1 MWQRISKRVKAVVG
15 DKVFEA
21 YFTGIKPAVESE
33 KELILVC
40 SSTTFLNILKRGGY
54 ITTIESCVAEV
65 ISPKVAVSVVVDEQA
80 FKKKKKVKQESIPF
94 SPTKKVVKNIIKTSP
109 FYSYYTFDNLV
120 QGPSNETAVV
130 TSFAISKNP
139 GIHYNPLCI
148 YGDTGLGKTHI
159 IHAIGQYIKKVSNKK
174 VCYFDSQNLMDN
186 YVAALK
192 SKKIEQFR
200 DEIFSYDVL
209 LIDDI
214 QFFSKKEQTQNELF
228 FIFNKFHAEG
238 KQIILT
244 SDQYPSEIKHMDD
257 RLKSRFSMG
266 VTTEIISPQYEM
278 RIAIIQK
285 KIALFKMEMSNESVE
300 YIAKHIRRNVREIE
314 GSLKT
319 LKISG
324 EMMGKTIIDKPFA
337 AKILKNIIKEKIY
350 IDMSHIIQMVST
362 YLKVRTQL
370 IFGKTRSSQVVRAR
384 QIAIYL
390 SRQLTSHTHEEIGT
404 FFGGRNHSTIIS
416 SIKKIESLM
425 LENNNIAK
433 IVKKLQDELIK
444 LAE

>member
-1 MWQRISKRVKAVVG
+1 MWRRVSKRIKTVVG
-15 DKVFEA
+15 EKVFEA
-21 YFTGIKPAVESE
+21 YFSAIKPAVESE

-40 SSTTFLNILKRGGY
+40 SSTTFLNILKKGGH
-54 ITTIESCVAEV
+54 IATIESCLAEV
-65 ISPKVAVSVVVDEQA
+65 ISSKVAVSVVVDEQA
-80 FKKKKKVKQESIPF
+80 FKKKKKIKQEKIPF
-94 SPTKKVVKNIIKTSP
+94 SPAKSVIKNIIKTSP

-120 QGPSNETAVV
+120 QGPSNETAVA
-130 TSFAISKNP
+130 TSLSISKNP

-159 IHAIGQYIKKVSNKK
+159 IHAIGQYIKKVSNKT

-186 YVAALK
+186 YVSALQT
-192 SKKIEQFR
+192 KKIEQFR

-228 FIFNKFHAEG
+228 FIFNKFHSEG

-285 KIALFKMEMSNESVE
+285 KISLFKMEMSNEAIE

-362 YLKVRTQL
+362 YLKVRVQL
-370 IFGKTRSSQVVRAR
+370 ILSKTRSTQVVRAR

-416 SIKKIESLM
+416 SIKKIETLM

-433 IVKKLQDELIK
+433 IIKKLQDELIK